1 MYVQSYVLCVCV
13 YIYMLK
19 SSMDETQQIHFHLQ
33 KMRKKDIIRSLTT
46 Q

>member
-1 MYVQSYVLCVCV
+1 MYVQSYVLCM

-19 SSMDETQQIHFHLQ
+19 SSMYETQPIHFHLQ
-33 KMRKKDIIRSLTT
+33 KMGKNDIIRSLTI